1 MLKQI
6 LSVLPAVSMLLGTPQ
21 FARAAELTP
30 SAPVNVYVPAAA
42 MTYSSI
48 SIMWDKPQNY
58 KQITGYKVYINGN
71 PLSVTATNETYYTAD
86 NLEPDTE
93 YTFTVTPLIG
103 IML

>member
-58 KQITGYKVYINGN
+58 KQIQATRYI
-71 PLSVTATNETYYTAD
+71 S
-86 NLEPDTE
+86 
-93 YTFTVTPLIG
+93 TVILFLLPRQTKHTIRLI
-103 IML
+103 I